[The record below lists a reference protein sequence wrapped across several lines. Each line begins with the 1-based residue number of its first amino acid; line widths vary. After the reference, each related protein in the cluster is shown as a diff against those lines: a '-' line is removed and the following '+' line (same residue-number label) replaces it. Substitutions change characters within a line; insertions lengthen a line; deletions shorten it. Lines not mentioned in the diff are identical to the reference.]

1 MYIPKEREVHHMV
14 LHFNVKGE
22 SRKAM
27 VKAIEKEIGG
37 KAKYLGVPSCAYE
50 IGNFTVGKNGEL
62 EFGDFDD
69 LDEVAPIVDACVL
82 ATGVSPAEWENNAT
96 EEENADTGAT
106 EGENEPTCDGVSI
119 SVPRDGFTDEALE
132 NLHKLV
138 ESKAPLMKKAFLTDD
153 LPIIEEEDAISF
165 PWFSNCNADSVL
177 PYTKFIAAICD
188 MAKNQKRITAK
199 PREDENE
206 KYAFRCFLL
215 RLGFI
220 GDEYKADRKVLL
232 ANLSGSSA
240 FKVAKKEKTY
250 RVELDGDNF
259 KTFTAIDEFEAERIG
274 QEIAEEYGSEY
285 CLVEEVTE

>member
-1 MYIPKEREVHHMV
+1 MV

-50 IGNFTVGKNGEL
+50 IGNYTVGRNGEL

-69 LDEVAPIVDACVL
+69 LDEIAPIVDACVA
-82 ATGVSPAEWENNAT
+82 ATGVSPEEWENNAT
-96 EEENADTGAT
+96 EEENADIGAT
-106 EGENEPTCDGVSI
+106 EGESEPTCDGVSI
-119 SVPRDGFTDEALE
+119 SVPRAGFTDEALE

-153 LPIIEEEDAISF
+153 LPIIEEEDTISF

-177 PYTKFIAAICD
+177 LYTKFIAAICD

-232 ANLSGSSA
+232 ANLDGSSA
-240 FKVAKKEKTY
+240 FKSGAKKGGE
-250 RVELDGDNF
+250 
-259 KTFTAIDEFEAERIG
+259 
-274 QEIAEEYGSEY
+274 Q
-285 CLVEEVTE
+285 